1 MSIQKTKL
9 AELNSN
15 LSTIYS
21 DNAPRTP
28 LSMDALSS
36 KANLGFKKFARKK
49 DTSIDAIK
57 KCL

>member
-15 LSTIYS
+15 ISTIYS

-28 LSMDALSS
+28 LSIDALTS
-36 KANLGFKKFARKK
+36 KSNLGFKKFARKR
-49 DTSIDAIK
+49 DTSIDVIK